1 MATLLLVVIFI
12 DFIGLGIPDSLL
24 GACWP
29 SIYPDLGVSISVQG
43 ILSFITSGCTVVSSL
58 FAARVINKFG
68 TPKVTAVSTVITA
81 LAILGYSLSGNIFL
95 LILCSIPLG
104 LGAGAIDS
112 GLNNYV
118 SLHYSATHMSLLQC
132 FYGVGV
138 SISPYI
144 ASLLVTTA
152 GGWRSAYRTM
162 FFVQLGISLI
172 TVLSIPLWKRANGGQ
187 NSLEE
192 DKQETVPLKKLIKMP
207 EVVLMGFML
216 FGAVAVECT
225 AGAWSS
231 SYFVNSRDLARDTA
245 AAIATCFYAGLAV
258 GRLVSGLIATRL
270 SAWKIIKL
278 SSAFLA
284 FSIVLLM
291 LPLPTP
297 VSSVALFFIG
307 FGVGPL
313 FPNIIHI
320 APASFGREIS
330 QSTISFIMAFSYVG
344 ITLMPPLFGLLAG
357 ISTDIYP
364 FYIFAMFILL
374 FTTMALVIKALK
386 RKGTYIE

>member
-118 SLHYSATHMSLLQC
+118 SLHYSATHMSLLHC

>member
-1 MATLLLVVIFI
+1 MATLLLVAIFI

-29 SIYPDLGVSISVQG
+29 SIYPDLAVSISAQG
-43 ILSFITSGCTVVSSL
+43 ILSFITSACTVVSSL
-58 FAARVINKFG
+58 FAARVINRFG
-68 TPKVTAVSTVITA
+68 TPKVTAVSTVVTA
-81 LAILGYSLSGNIFL
+81 LAILGYSLSGNIYL
-95 LILCSIPLG
+95 LVLCAIPLG

-118 SLHYSATHMSLLQC
+118 SLHYSATHMSLLHC

-152 GGWRSAYRTM
+152 GGWRSAYKTM
-162 FFVQLGISLI
+162 FFVQLGISLVTI
-172 TVLSIPLWKRANGGQ
+172 LSLPLWKRANGGADG
-187 NSLEE
+187 LEE

-207 EVVLMGFML
+207 AVVLSGLML

-231 SYFVNSRDLARDTA
+231 SYFVNSRELARDTA
-245 AAIATCFYAGLAV
+245 AAITTCFYAGLAV
-258 GRLVSGLIATRL
+258 GRLVSGLIATKL

-284 FSIVLLM
+284 LSIVLLM

-297 VSSVALFFIG
+297 VSAVALFFIG

-344 ITLMPPLFGLLAG
+344 ITLMPPLFGLLAE

-364 FYIFAMFILL
+364 FYIFAMFIL
-374 FTTMALVIKALK
+374 FFATMSAVIKALK
-386 RKGTYIE
+386 KAGRPIE

>member
-29 SIYPDLGVSISVQG
+29 SIYPDLGVSISAQG
-43 ILSFITSGCTVVSSL
+43 ILSFITSSFTVVSSL
-58 FAARVINKFG
+58 FAARVINRFG
-68 TPKVTAVSTVITA
+68 TPKVTAVSTVVTA
-81 LAILGYSLSGNIFL
+81 LALLGYSFSGNIFF
-95 LILCSIPLG
+95 LILCAIPLG

-118 SLHYSATHMSLLQC
+118 SLHYTATHMSFLHC
-132 FYGVGV
+132 FYGIGV
-138 SISPYI
+138 SISPYV

-152 GGWRSAYRTM
+152 GGWQSAYRTM

-172 TVLSIPLWKRANGGQ
+172 TVISLPLWKRANNGKEG
-187 NSLEE
+187 LEE
-192 DKQETVPLKKLIKMP
+192 DKQETVPLKKLFGMP
-207 EVVLMGFML
+207 AVVLSGLML

-231 SYFVNSRDLARDTA
+231 SYFVNSKGLGRDTA
-245 AAIATCFYAGLAV
+245 AAITVCFYAGLAL
-258 GRLVSGLIATRL
+258 GRLVSGLVATRL
-270 SAWKIIKL
+270 SSWRIIKL

-284 FSIVLLM
+284 LSILLLM

-297 VSSVALFFIG
+297 VSAVALFFIG

-320 APASFGREIS
+320 APQSFGREIS
-330 QSTISFIMAFSYVG
+330 QSTISFQMAFSYVG
-344 ITLMPPLFGLLAG
+344 LTLMPPLFGLLAA
-357 ISTDIYP
+357 ITTDLYP
-364 FYIFAMFILL
+364 FYIFAMFIL
-374 FTTMALVIKALK
+374 FFVTMVSVIKALK
-386 RKGTYIE
+386 KEGRPTE

>member
-29 SIYPDLGVSISVQG
+29 SIYPDLAVSISAQG
-43 ILSFITSGCTVVSSL
+43 ILSFITSACTVVSSL
-58 FAARVINKFG
+58 FAARVINRFG
-68 TPKVTAVSTVITA
+68 TPKVTAVSTVVTA
-81 LAILGYSLSGNIFL
+81 LAILGYSLSGNLFW
-95 LILCSIPLG
+95 LIVCAIPLG

-118 SLHYSATHMSLLQC
+118 SLHYSATHMSLLHC
-132 FYGVGV
+132 FYGIGV
-138 SISPYI
+138 SVSPYV

-162 FFVQLGISLI
+162 FFVQLCISLVTI
-172 TVLSIPLWKRANGGQ
+172 LSLPLWKRANGGADG
-187 NSLEE
+187 LEE

-207 EVVLMGFML
+207 AVVLMGLML

-231 SYFVNSRDLARDTA
+231 SYFVNSRGLARDTA
-245 AAIATCFYAGLAV
+245 AAITTCFYAGLAV
-258 GRLVSGLIATRL
+258 GRLVSGLIATKL

-297 VSSVALFFIG
+297 VSAVALFFIG

-344 ITLMPPLFGLLAG
+344 ITLMPPLFGLLAE

-364 FYIFAMFILL
+364 FYIFAMFIL
-374 FTTMALVIKALK
+374 FFATMIAVIKALK
-386 RKGTYIE
+386 RAGRPTK

>member
-29 SIYPDLGVSISVQG
+29 SIYPDLAVSISAQG
-43 ILSFITSGCTVVSSL
+43 ILSFITSACTVVSSL
-58 FAARVINKFG
+58 FAARVINRFG
-68 TPKVTAVSTVITA
+68 TPKVTAVSTVVTA
-81 LAILGYSLSGNIFL
+81 LALLCYSLSGNIYL
-95 LILCSIPLG
+95 LILCAIPLG

-118 SLHYSATHMSLLQC
+118 SLHYSATHMSLLHC
-132 FYGVGV
+132 FYGIGV
-138 SISPYI
+138 SVSPYV

-152 GGWRSAYRTM
+152 GGWRSAYKTM
-162 FFVQLGISLI
+162 FFVQLGISLVTI
-172 TVLSIPLWKRANGGQ
+172 LSLPLWKRANGGADG
-187 NSLEE
+187 LEE

-207 EVVLMGFML
+207 AVVLMGLML

-231 SYFVNSRDLARDTA
+231 SYFVNSRELARDTA
-245 AAIATCFYAGLAV
+245 AAITTCFYAGLAV
-258 GRLVSGLIATRL
+258 GRLVSGLIATKL

-278 SSAFLA
+278 SSVFLA

-297 VSSVALFFIG
+297 VSAVALFFIG

-344 ITLMPPLFGLLAG
+344 ITLMPPLFGLFAE

-364 FYIFAMFILL
+364 FYIFAMFIL
-374 FTTMALVIKALK
+374 FFATMSAVIKALK
-386 RKGTYIE
+386 KSGRPIE